1 MISFV
6 LTIAALVVMLAV
18 FKLHPVIGLFASAIL
33 AGLLVKMP
41 LTDLASALSAGFG
54 GTLVALGLVVAF
66 GTILSYYLEKSG
78 AIDELAKWMVR
89 TLGPK
94 NDVLALGIASYIISI
109 PGAIFSVW
117 HNVLGTII
125 ANLMAKKVEQQTE
138 KTEYV
143 DV

>member
-1 MISFV
+1 MSSTWILISLV
-6 LTIAALVVMLAV
+6 LTIAALIVMLAV

-109 PGAIFSVW
+109 VHQKAFQLRQQ
-117 HNVLGTII
+117 VLIQG
-125 ANLMAKKVEQQTE
+125 VG
-138 KTEYV
+138 
-143 DV
+143 